1 MHTATASSTI
11 ARCVAGLLTLGAVA
25 ALAAGC
31 TTGPAPSRTPDA
43 EPTTASDPAPSDSSS
58 SDHATSDSSETPA
71 PGTPAPGDEALGAW
85 GDTVSTER
93 FAPETDGSYL
103 AMMHLHGGP
112 RVTEMSA
119 DDIAGTEFLAGAE
132 AQCEGEAVL
141 DGAAA
146 TCTFIAMDGS
156 GGQQFAQVRLV
167 PTAFGGTALLFGVT
181 DEAGAEL
188 DVAEAPQGL
197 QAIEGEDVSAVTE
210 QELADAAISAVMM
223 GSGGDGEPP
232 TDLSVR
238 CEVSDGGEHGLCEV
252 TGTPDGGGDG
262 TWYASAQRG
271 FDGDRAAYLFTQL
284 PQE

>member
-1 MHTATASSTI
+1 MHTTTRTTI
-11 ARCVAGLLTLGAVA
+11 ARCGAGLLTLGAVA

-31 TTGPAPSRTPDA
+31 TTGPAPSGTPGG
-43 EPTTASDPAPSDSSS
+43 EPATASGPA
-58 SDHATSDSSETPA
+58 ASDSSETPA
-71 PGTPAPGDEALGAW
+71 PDATAPGAEALGPW
-85 GDTVSTER
+85 GGTVSTER

-112 RVTEMSA
+112 TVTEMSA
-119 DDIAGTEFLAGAE
+119 EGIAGTEFLAGAE

-156 GGQQFAQVRLV
+156 GRQQFAQVRLV

-232 TDLSVR
+232 TDLSVM